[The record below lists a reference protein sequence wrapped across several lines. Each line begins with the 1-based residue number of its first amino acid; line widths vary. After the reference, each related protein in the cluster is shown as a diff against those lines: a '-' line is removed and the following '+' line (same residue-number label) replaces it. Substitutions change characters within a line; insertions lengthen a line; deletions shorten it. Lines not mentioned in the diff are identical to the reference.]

1 MAFTVAAAFEQLCKN
16 LRFSDDNLSKISNR
30 YHSITKRINTDYWET
45 SSDSAHSLYVGSYG
59 RDTEIFTSDIDM
71 LVQLPY
77 STYEKF
83 NAYTSNG
90 QSALLQ

>member
-59 RDTEIFTSDIDM
+59 QYI
-71 LVQLPY
+71 LGKP
-77 STYEKF
+77 
-83 NAYTSNG
+83 ANG
-90 QSALLQ
+90 LGNRAIYQPAAS